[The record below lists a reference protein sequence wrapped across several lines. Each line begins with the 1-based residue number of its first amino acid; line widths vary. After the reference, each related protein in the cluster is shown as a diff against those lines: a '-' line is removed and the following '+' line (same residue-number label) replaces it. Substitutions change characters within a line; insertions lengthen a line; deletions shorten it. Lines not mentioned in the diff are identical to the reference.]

1 MLVRQQDKKYEAEL
15 AKLRVTYAQWA
26 AEQEKKIAETVVTE
40 IGERAGLAEFVIYRQ
55 QNGQLAENAVE
66 RINAYF
72 VKHPEAEIVYGDE
85 DLLSENGE
93 RVIPWFKPC
102 WAPDTYR
109 AFFYVGSVVAVRSR
123 LLQKLGEPGAVT
135 EGESTGREIVF
146 SKAEEIRP
154 LMDRLFLAAGGF
166 ERGCHT
172 IGHLEEVLFHGTFGT
187 AGIGLQGPAETSREK
202 AEDEQNPWDGS
213 GIRKTVRGTGGQSGR
228 GSQRT
233 VRQRA

>member
-1 MLVRQQDKKYEAEL
+1 MRSTFKLLFYINRQKVKKNGKCPVMGRITLDGKVSQYS
-15 AKLRVTYAQWA
+15 T
-26 AEQEKKIAETVVTE
+26 
-40 IGERAGLAEFVIYRQ
+40 GLE
-55 QNGQLAENAVE
+55 VE
-66 RINAYF
+66 PDF
-72 VKHPEAEIVYGDE
+72 
-85 DLLSENGE
+85 
-93 RVIPWFKPC
+93 

-202 AEDEQNPWDGS
+202 AEDEQNPWEEY
-213 GIRKTVRGTGGQSGR
+213 RTHQMMPRCRMMQQSAPIT
-228 GSQRT
+228 SNT
-233 VRQRA
+233 

>member
-55 QNGQLAENAVE
+55 QKGQLAENAVE

-123 LLQKLGEPGAVT
+123 LLQKLGRRSTPPCRTVLHRSVSSTRSEPGRSAR
-135 EGESTGREIVF
+135 S
-146 SKAEEIRP
+146 SLPAPLRP
-154 LMDRLFLAAGGF
+154 FL
-166 ERGCHT
+166 
-172 IGHLEEVLFHGTFGT
+172 
-187 AGIGLQGPAETSREK
+187 
-202 AEDEQNPWDGS
+202 
-213 GIRKTVRGTGGQSGR
+213 
-228 GSQRT
+228 
-233 VRQRA
+233 

>member
-26 AEQEKKIAETVVTE
+26 AEQEKKISETVVTE

-55 QNGQLAENAVE
+55 QKGQLAENAVE

-172 IGHLEEVLFHGTFGT
+172 ILVLRESDCRDRQKP
-187 AGIGLQGPAETSREK
+187 AGRKRKMSRTPGK
-202 AEDEQNPWDGS
+202 S
-213 GIRKTVRGTGGQSGR
+213 TG
-228 GSQRT
+228 
-233 VRQRA
+233 RQRNPQNCPWNWRPKRQRKPENCSPESLGSL

>member
-55 QNGQLAENAVE
+55 QKGQLAENAVE

-93 RVIPWFKPC
+93 RVIPWF
-102 WAPDTYR
+102 
-109 AFFYVGSVVAVRSR
+109 
-123 LLQKLGEPGAVT
+123 
-135 EGESTGREIVF
+135 
-146 SKAEEIRP
+146 
-154 LMDRLFLAAGGF
+154 
-166 ERGCHT
+166 
-172 IGHLEEVLFHGTFGT
+172 
-187 AGIGLQGPAETSREK
+187 
-202 AEDEQNPWDGS
+202 
-213 GIRKTVRGTGGQSGR
+213 
-228 GSQRT
+228 
-233 VRQRA
+233 

>member
-1 MLVRQQDKKYEAEL
+1 MSIRTSVKQMLVRQQDKKYEAEL

-55 QNGQLAENAVE
+55 QKGQLAENAVE

-102 WAPDTYR
+102 WAPGYLPGFLLCGKR
-109 AFFYVGSVVAVRSR
+109 RGSAEQTVAET
-123 LLQKLGEPGAVT
+123 GGA
-135 EGESTGREIVF
+135 
-146 SKAEEIRP
+146 
-154 LMDRLFLAAGGF
+154 
-166 ERGCHT
+166 RGCDRRREHR
-172 IGHLEEVLFHGTFGT
+172 
-187 AGIGLQGPAETSREK
+187 QGNSIFESGRDPS
-202 AEDEQNPWDGS
+202 PDGS
-213 GIRKTVRGTGGQSGR
+213 AVSGGR
-228 GSQRT
+228 WI
-233 VRQRA
+233 

>member
-26 AEQEKKIAETVVTE
+26 TEQEKKIAETVVTE

-55 QNGQLAENAVE
+55 QKGQLAENAVE

-72 VKHPEAEIVYGDE
+72 VKHPETEIVYGDE

-109 AFFYVGSVVAVRSR
+109 AFFYVGSVV
-123 LLQKLGEPGAVT
+123 GA
-135 EGESTGREIVF
+135 
-146 SKAEEIRP
+146 
-154 LMDRLFLAAGGF
+154 
-166 ERGCHT
+166 RGCDRRREHRQGNS
-172 IGHLEEVLFHGTFGT
+172 IFESGRDPSPD
-187 AGIGLQGPAETSREK
+187 GPAV
-202 AEDEQNPWDGS
+202 S
-213 GIRKTVRGTGGQSGR
+213 GGR
-228 GSQRT
+228 WI
-233 VRQRA
+233 

>member
-1 MLVRQQDKKYEAEL
+1 MSIRTSVKQMLVRQQDKKYEARTGKAAGDL
-15 AKLRVTYAQWA
+15 RAMGCGAGKKDCGNSGHRDRGKSRSCGIRDLQAAK
-26 AEQEKKIAETVVTE
+26 
-40 IGERAGLAEFVIYRQ
+40 
-55 QNGQLAENAVE
+55 GQLAENAVE

-172 IGHLEEVLFHGTFGT
+172 IGHLEE
-187 AGIGLQGPAETSREK
+187 
-202 AEDEQNPWDGS
+202 
-213 GIRKTVRGTGGQSGR
+213 
-228 GSQRT
+228 
-233 VRQRA
+233 RAVPRHFL

>member
-1 MLVRQQDKKYEAEL
+1 MLVRQQDRKYEAEL

-55 QNGQLAENAVE
+55 QKGQLAENAVE

-93 RVIPWFKPC
+93 RVIPLVQ
-102 WAPDTYR
+102 ALL
-109 AFFYVGSVVAVRSR
+109 GSGYLPGF
-123 LLQKLGEPGAVT
+123 LLCGKRRGSAEQTAAETGGPGVVT

-187 AGIGLQGPAETSREK
+187 AGIGLQGPRQKPSPGE
-202 AEDEQNPWDGS
+202 
-213 GIRKTVRGTGGQSGR
+213 SGR
-228 GSQRT
+228 
-233 VRQRA
+233 

>member
-1 MLVRQQDKKYEAEL
+1 MSIRTSVKQMLVRQQDKKYEAEL

-26 AEQEKKIAETVVTE
+26 AEQEKKIAETMVAE

-55 QNGQLAENAVE
+55 QKGQLAENAVE

-109 AFFYVGSVVAVRSR
+109 LSSMWEASWQCGADCCRNWGS
-123 LLQKLGEPGAVT
+123 
-135 EGESTGREIVF
+135 
-146 SKAEEIRP
+146 
-154 LMDRLFLAAGGF
+154 
-166 ERGCHT
+166 RGCDRRREHRQ
-172 IGHLEEVLFHGTFGT
+172 GNSFFESGRDPSPD
-187 AGIGLQGPAETSREK
+187 GPAV
-202 AEDEQNPWDGS
+202 S
-213 GIRKTVRGTGGQSGR
+213 GGR
-228 GSQRT
+228 WI
-233 VRQRA
+233 

>member
-1 MLVRQQDKKYEAEL
+1 MSIRTSVKQMLVRQQDKKYEAEL

-26 AEQEKKIAETVVTE
+26 AEQEKKISETVVTE

-55 QNGQLAENAVE
+55 QKGQLAENAVE

-123 LLQKLGEPGAVT
+123 LLQKLGGA
-135 EGESTGREIVF
+135 
-146 SKAEEIRP
+146 
-154 LMDRLFLAAGGF
+154 
-166 ERGCHT
+166 RGCDRRREHRQGNS
-172 IGHLEEVLFHGTFGT
+172 IFESGRDPSPD
-187 AGIGLQGPAETSREK
+187 GPAV
-202 AEDEQNPWDGS
+202 S
-213 GIRKTVRGTGGQSGR
+213 GGR
-228 GSQRT
+228 WI
-233 VRQRA
+233 

>member
-1 MLVRQQDKKYEAEL
+1 MKTQDVKLYAAQQLHRLQALPDNQRRAEL

-55 QNGQLAENAVE
+55 QKGQLAENAVE

-102 WAPDTYR
+102 WAPDTL
-109 AFFYVGSVVAVRSR
+109 S
-123 LLQKLGEPGAVT
+123 L
-135 EGESTGREIVF
+135 IH
-146 SKAEEIRP
+146 I
-154 LMDRLFLAAGGF
+154 
-166 ERGCHT
+166 
-172 IGHLEEVLFHGTFGT
+172 
-187 AGIGLQGPAETSREK
+187 
-202 AEDEQNPWDGS
+202 
-213 GIRKTVRGTGGQSGR
+213 
-228 GSQRT
+228 
-233 VRQRA
+233 

>member
-1 MLVRQQDKKYEAEL
+1 MSIRTSVKQMLVRQQDKKYEAEL

-55 QNGQLAENAVE
+55 QKGQLAENAVE

-146 SKAEEIRP
+146 SKAE
-154 LMDRLFLAAGGF
+154 
-166 ERGCHT
+166 
-172 IGHLEEVLFHGTFGT
+172 
-187 AGIGLQGPAETSREK
+187 
-202 AEDEQNPWDGS
+202 
-213 GIRKTVRGTGGQSGR
+213 
-228 GSQRT
+228 
-233 VRQRA
+233 

>member
-1 MLVRQQDKKYEAEL
+1 MSIRTSVKQMLVRQQDKKYEAEL

-26 AEQEKKIAETVVTE
+26 VEQEKKIAETVVTE

-55 QNGQLAENAVE
+55 QKGQLAENAVE
-66 RINAYF
+66 RIYAYF
-72 VKHPEAEIVYGDE
+72 VKHPEA

-154 LMDRLFLAAGGF
+154 LMDRLFLDAGGL
-166 ERGCHT
+166 ERG
-172 IGHLEEVLFHGTFGT
+172 
-187 AGIGLQGPAETSREK
+187 
-202 AEDEQNPWDGS
+202 
-213 GIRKTVRGTGGQSGR
+213 
-228 GSQRT
+228 
-233 VRQRA
+233 